1 MTLDQIVEEMKSKP
15 YMFKQGRGYLA
26 KRLGTTPEI
35 IMEAKKKA
43 KALLNTTLPS
53 VSGPRILI
61 LDIETAPMQ
70 AYVWKRWKE
79 NISLD
84 QTISEWFMIC
94 WSAKWLGETDTF
106 GDCCIP
112 DEIQEEDDMRICY
125 SLWNILN
132 EADIVIA
139 HNGCVEK
146 DTPILMK
153 DFTWKKAGELI
164 EGDEIIAFEEGLP
177 PGVPLRDKNGN
188 WQNPLKR
195 PRQLQTAKVTHNHIE
210 KVPCVKVKFTNGYE
224 LITTPNHPWL
234 MKSKKDNFLK
244 WRESQ
249 DLKEG
254 DRVVR
259 ICAPWT
265 QEKSYEEGWMSGFIE
280 GEGSLIKQDDI
291 PSAIQWC
298 QRPTVVKE
306 KADSYADL
314 LGINRF
320 DYLPKTNWGL
330 GKGDCIYTNTLGGK
344 WEVFKWLGKL
354 NLQRLKSHI
363 DYNCLGS
370 LYAPNTDNNET
381 ETYYVQSVEPCGY
394 HEIAALSTSTSTY
407 IADGFAMHNCKFDI
421 PMVNSRFAIHG
432 FLPPSPYKQ
441 IDTLDVAKRSFK
453 FSSNKLDALA
463 GYFNIEHKDPTDF
476 KLWKACMEGSKKALD
491 YMFSYN
497 KKDVE
502 ILEKVYLKIR
512 PWIKNHPNLATISMD
527 DGLTCPICGGHDVIP
542 IPGKFAGTSV
552 SQYQAYRCRDCF
564 AIVRGREKINDKVQ
578 LTTVN

>member
-1 MTLDQIVEEMKSKP
+1 MTLEQVIEEIKKKP
-15 YMFKQGRGYLA
+15 YMLKQGRGYLA
-26 KRLGTTPEI
+26 KKLHTTPEI
-35 IMEAKKKA
+35 IVEAKTRVKY
-43 KALLNTTLPS
+43 LPNTTS
-53 VSGPRILI
+53 KSASGPRILI
-61 LDIETAPMQ
+61 LDIETSPMQ

-132 EADIVIA
+132 EAEIVIA
-139 HNGCVEK
+139 HNG
-146 DTPILMK
+146 
-153 DFTWKKAGELI
+153 
-164 EGDEIIAFEEGLP
+164 
-177 PGVPLRDKNGN
+177 
-188 WQNPLKR
+188 
-195 PRQLQTAKVTHNHIE
+195 
-210 KVPCVKVKFTNGYE
+210 
-224 LITTPNHPWL
+224 
-234 MKSKKDNFLK
+234 
-244 WRESQ
+244 
-249 DLKEG
+249 
-254 DRVVR
+254 
-259 ICAPWT
+259 
-265 QEKSYEEGWMSGFIE
+265 
-280 GEGSLIKQDDI
+280 
-291 PSAIQWC
+291 
-298 QRPTVVKE
+298 
-306 KADSYADL
+306 
-314 LGINRF
+314 
-320 DYLPKTNWGL
+320 
-330 GKGDCIYTNTLGGK
+330 
-344 WEVFKWLGKL
+344 
-354 NLQRLKSHI
+354 SH
-363 DYNCLGS
+363 
-370 LYAPNTDNNET
+370 
-381 ETYYVQSVEPCGY
+381 
-394 HEIAALSTSTSTY
+394 
-407 IADGFAMHNCKFDI
+407 FDI
-421 PMVNSRFAIHG
+421 PMINSRFAIHG

-476 KLWKACMEGSKKALD
+476 KLWKACMEGSREALN

-552 SQYQAYRCRDCF
+552 GQYQTYRCRDCF
-564 AIVRGREKINDKVQ
+564 AVVRGREKINEKVQ

>member
-1 MTLDQIVEEMKSKP
+1 MTLDQIVEEIKAKP

-43 KALLNTTLPS
+43 KSLLNTTSKP

-61 LDIETAPMQ
+61 LDIETSPMQ

-125 SLWNILN
+125 SLWNVLN
-132 EADIVIA
+132 EAEIVIA
-139 HNGCVEK
+139 HNG
-146 DTPILMK
+146 
-153 DFTWKKAGELI
+153 
-164 EGDEIIAFEEGLP
+164 
-177 PGVPLRDKNGN
+177 
-188 WQNPLKR
+188 
-195 PRQLQTAKVTHNHIE
+195 
-210 KVPCVKVKFTNGYE
+210 
-224 LITTPNHPWL
+224 
-234 MKSKKDNFLK
+234 
-244 WRESQ
+244 
-249 DLKEG
+249 
-254 DRVVR
+254 
-259 ICAPWT
+259 
-265 QEKSYEEGWMSGFIE
+265 
-280 GEGSLIKQDDI
+280 
-291 PSAIQWC
+291 
-298 QRPTVVKE
+298 
-306 KADSYADL
+306 
-314 LGINRF
+314 
-320 DYLPKTNWGL
+320 
-330 GKGDCIYTNTLGGK
+330 
-344 WEVFKWLGKL
+344 
-354 NLQRLKSHI
+354 SH
-363 DYNCLGS
+363 
-370 LYAPNTDNNET
+370 
-381 ETYYVQSVEPCGY
+381 
-394 HEIAALSTSTSTY
+394 
-407 IADGFAMHNCKFDI
+407 FDI
-421 PMVNSRFAIHG
+421 PMINSRFAIHG

-552 SQYQAYRCRDCF
+552 GQYQAYRCRDCF
-564 AIVRGREKINDKVQ
+564 AVVRGREKINDKVQ